1 MRKRCEAAVVAALA
15 GALLLGCGTRMEF
28 PEKEKAAVKGAA
40 GIELAKDAADGKPDA
55 AGADA
60 MSAPID
66 DRNQPDAAE
75 GNDPGAGA
83 WKRMVMLNGKLYV
96 ETGETNS
103 ELRCGMMD
111 GNITSTTDGEKPTED
126 RQSNF
131 GADIGYQIGHR
142 ANRIEI
148 FLDDKWRVFAY
159 NENNLEGVSMS
170 VSDVTADGC
179 TVVFQNDSGEEL
191 TFGEDYSL
199 ERLDAETSEWRDVR
213 IVLEEEYGFNSI
225 GYPVADGESRDWAV
239 SWNWLYGSLEPGTYR
254 IVKSVSLSG
263 AAGYTGYT
271 MSQEFEV
278 ASN

>member
-15 GALLLGCGTRMEF
+15 GVLLLGCGTRMEF
-28 PEKEKAAVKGAA
+28 PEKEQAAVKGAA
-40 GIELAKDAADGKPDA
+40 GIELAKDATDGNPEA
-55 AGADA
+55 AKADA

-66 DRNQPDAAE
+66 DGNQPDAAE
-75 GNDPGAGA
+75 ENDPGAGE

-103 ELRCGMMD
+103 MLRCGMMD
-111 GNITSTTDGEKPTED
+111 GNITSTTDGEKPTENG
-126 RQSNF
+126 QSNF
-131 GADIGYQIGHR
+131 GADIGYQLGGR
-142 ANRIEI
+142 ENRIEI

-159 NENNLEGVSMS
+159 NENNLEGVSML

-191 TFGEDYSL
+191 TFGEDYCL
-199 ERLDAETSEWRDVR
+199 ERLDAETSEWRYVR
-213 IVLEEEYGFNSI
+213 IVLEGDYSFNSI
-225 GYPVADGESRDWAV
+225 GYPVADCESRDWTV
-239 SWNWLYGSLEPGTYR
+239 NWNWLYGSLEPGTYR